1 MLIMKMIGCVLV
13 ITSSAGMGLYF
24 SAVLKSRIDEL
35 KELKKIVLLLRG
47 NIRYTNTPLP
57 EAMESISKRY
67 EGSFNTFLHIVI
79 EQLQNLS
86 GATLS
91 DIWRNAVEK
100 GLKGFSLT
108 KLDKESLLNFG
119 SNLGYLDKDMQL
131 GTIDLYIAQLE
142 AEIEEATRT
151 AKEKSYL
158 YKSLGILGGIFI
170 SIIML

>member
-1 MLIMKMIGCVLV
+1 MLIMKIIGCICV
-13 ITSSAGMGLYF
+13 ISSSAGMGLYF

-35 KELKKIVLLLRG
+35 KELKKIILLLRG

-67 EGSFNTFLHIVI
+67 DGCYSTFLSIVT

-86 GATLS
+86 GATLA
-91 DIWRNAVEK
+91 DIWRTAADK
-100 GLKGFSLT
+100 GLKGFSLS

-142 AEIEEATRT
+142 TEIEEASRT